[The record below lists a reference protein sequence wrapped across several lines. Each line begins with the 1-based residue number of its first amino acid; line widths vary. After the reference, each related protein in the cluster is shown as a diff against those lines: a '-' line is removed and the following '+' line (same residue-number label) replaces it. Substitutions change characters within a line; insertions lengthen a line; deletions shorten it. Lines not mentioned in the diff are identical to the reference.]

1 MRTSSPSPGAR
12 LLAWHALQ
20 RWGRGGVFAE
30 TLVAS
35 AAAEHHLSH
44 ADRAL
49 LQALVYGTLR
59 RMAWLDWMRRQLRRE
74 PLEDSVRWLVL
85 LGLCQLFVL
94 GQAEYAAVSETVRLA
109 PPRVRGLV
117 NAMLRNALRRRGE
130 FAAAEAE
137 LPLAQRFSTPRW
149 LVERWLSDFG
159 EEDTL
164 GMLAWNQQTPPI
176 YLRLNPLDPPTAIP
190 EDWEPLA
197 ELPGW
202 YRLHG
207 VLPQE
212 ELRAGRVYITDPST
226 RYSVE
231 LLAPR
236 AGERIL
242 DACAAPGGKSA
253 AILTATGGQ
262 IELLATDAEPH
273 RLPALRDNLS
283 RVAGEAKLRVEQHD
297 WSRPCPSE
305 WQGAFDAVLLDVPC
319 SNSGVLQR
327 RVDVRWRLTPAE
339 LDRLAALQASLLEQG
354 ARAVRPGG
362 RLVYSTCSI
371 DRQEDADC
379 VRAFLST
386 HPEFILRREILALPH
401 RVQADGAYAA
411 LLERRADGV

>member
-1 MRTSSPSPGAR
+1 MRTSPSSPGAR
-12 LLAWHALQ
+12 YLAWQALQ

-35 AAAEHHLSH
+35 AAAEHHLPH

-59 RMAWLDWMRRQLRRE
+59 QMARLDWMRLRLRRE
-74 PLEDSVRWLVL
+74 PLEESVRWLVL

-94 GQAEYAAVSETVRLA
+94 GQVEYAAVAETVRLA
-109 PPRVRGLV
+109 PSRVRGLV
-117 NAMLRNALRRRGE
+117 NAMLRNALRRREE
-130 FAAAEAE
+130 FAAAESA

-149 LVERWLSDFG
+149 LVERWLRDFG

-164 GMLAWNQQTPPI
+164 GMLEWNQQTPPV
-176 YLRLNPLDPPTAIP
+176 YLRLNPTAPPTVIP
-190 EDWEPLA
+190 EDWDPLS

-207 VLPQE
+207 ALPRK
-212 ELRAGRVYITDPST
+212 ELRAGQVYITDPST

-242 DACAAPGGKSA
+242 DACAAPGGKAA
-253 AILTATGGQ
+253 AILTATAGQ
-262 IELLATDAEPH
+262 VELLATDAEPH
-273 RLPALRDNLS
+273 RLPALRDNLM
-283 RVAGEAKLRVEQHD
+283 RVAAGATLRVAQHD
-297 WSRPCPSE
+297 WSLPCPPE

-339 LDRLAALQASLLEQG
+339 FDRLAALQRCILEQG

-379 VRAFLST
+379 VRAFLNT
-386 HPEFILRREILALPH
+386 HPEFSLRREILALPH